1 MITIGKIIYNTLTT
15 AGVKAFPIVAP
26 EQTTLPFVVFERS
39 FTAEY
44 TKDGRAYND
53 NTVSIYILSEDY
65 QETINIASTVDNA
78 FDGLNGNYD
87 GLQIFNTRLHNCEEV
102 YNNGTYIQ
110 KLVYEMKSV

>member
-15 AGVKAFPIVAP
+15 AGIKSFPVVAP
-26 EQTTLPFVVFERS
+26 ENTSLPFTVFERS

-44 TKDGRAYND
+44 TKDGRSYND
-53 NTVSIYILSEDY
+53 NIVTIYILSEDY
-65 QETINIASTVDNA
+65 QETIDIATTIDNA
-78 FDGLNGNYD
+78 FDGLNGIYD

-110 KLVYEMKSV
+110 KLVYDVKSA